1 MYDLV
6 YIDRTAD
13 HVTTVPNHNHVLW
26 ELFYV
31 RTGGESNP
39 PSRRG
44 AS

>member
-31 RTGGESNP
+31 RTGTGVYCN
-39 PSRRG
+39 RG
-44 AS
+44 K